1 MKGYID
7 MKNNKNS
14 SQQNLKKRATNRRV
28 QLFTISLLFAAVV
41 LSSSTPAHAVGKYE
55 LGRTL
60 YARRCGPCFSK
71 GYKWAPSP
79 AEKSTPRKKW
89 DLTKMALK
97 WSPGRVCTW
106 LRKPEKKI
114 RKGCTPGRISYREKL
129 TILYYLS
136 RRLEGKIR
144 KPVFRKI
151 TPTRARN
158 LRLRKRTPGLRKRAI
173 QRKKNRNQLLKMRSR
188 SRRNPR
194 WTGSLK
200 PSSDKAAGK
209 YRLRKAKTTSKEDK
223 QKAEEPKER

>member
-1 MKGYID
+1 MD
-7 MKNNKNS
+7 MKNNRNS
-14 SQQNLKKRATNRRV
+14 SRYKLKRRATNKHKLV
-28 QLFTISLLFAAVV
+28 FTISLWFAAVV
-41 LSSSTPAHAVGKYE
+41 LSSSSPAHAVGKYE
-55 LGRTL
+55 RGRTL

-71 GYKWAPSP
+71 GYKWAPTS

-89 DLTKMALK
+89 DLTKMARK

-114 RKGCTPGRISYREKL
+114 RSGCTPGRISYRERL

-136 RRLEGKIR
+136 RRLEGNIR

-158 LRLRKRTPGLRKRAI
+158 LRLRKRTPGLRKKAI

-188 SRRNPR
+188 SRKDPR

-200 PSSDKAAGK
+200 PSSDKAARK
-209 YRLRKAKTTSKEDK
+209 NRLRKAKSTGKEDK